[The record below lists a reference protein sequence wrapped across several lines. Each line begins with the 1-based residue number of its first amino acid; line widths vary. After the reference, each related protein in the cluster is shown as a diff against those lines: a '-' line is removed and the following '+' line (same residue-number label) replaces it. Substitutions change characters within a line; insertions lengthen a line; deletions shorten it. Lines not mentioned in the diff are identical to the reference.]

1 MLALTDEP
9 IDPRAVEAAVAHPG
23 AGAVCTFHGV
33 VRDNNLGR
41 DVGHLEYEAFG
52 EMALATMAEIRDEL
66 AERWPGARL
75 AMVHRLG
82 RLEIG
87 VASVVISVSTPHRAE
102 SFAACRYAI
111 DALKTRVPIWKKEVW
126 ADGSAWIEGTPPAPL
141 TPPPGGDD
149 AS

>member
-1 MLALTDEP
+1 VLELTFDP

-23 AGAVCTFHGV
+23 AGALCTFLGV
-33 VRDNNLGR
+33 VRDHNLGR
-41 DVGHLEYEAFG
+41 DVGHLEYEAFP
-52 EMALATMAEIRDEL
+52 EMALATMDEIRAEVE
-66 AERWPGARL
+66 ERWPGASL

-102 SFAACRYAI
+102 AFAACHYAI

-126 ADGSAWIEGTPPAPL
+126 ADGSAWIEGTPPAP
-141 TPPPGGDD
+141 TPLPSGGTD